1 MYLFFRRDGRTRVIR
16 RAIAAAALSALWMGV
31 APASAQ
37 IISTSIP
44 KADAAGQ
51 AQEKKFA
58 LHVMASPLSKWR
70 YNEIVAGAWED
81 DFGDLHSDIGLFS
94 GTPNSDFLLAGEAV
108 VRAGRSITIG
118 FGGWYNKVGK
128 VNYDFNVNTYNFDT
142 GTLEDN
148 VTGTLQ
154 GDLKL
159 TEGHASVFYKDI
171 GVQAGVVRTKST
183 LTASQIRTS
192 NFPDNIG
199 QPLGSIEV
207 DENSSATDWD
217 LYGVYKYSGQTR
229 GQSGRPFGLSAG
241 AGIYNKQGSTES
253 AQRSAED
260 QVVFSS
266 FFTGTVDVYKGL
278 GVDVSYWYI
287 AKTEADF
294 GTGTP
299 VSSEKATNRFTIGV
313 SYTFSK

>member
-1 MYLFFRRDGRTRVIR
+1 MDSFRRWDVHIR
-16 RAIAAAALSALWMGV
+16 AKRAIAACAMGALWLV
-31 APASAQ
+31 PVPASAQ

-44 KADAAGQ
+44 RAETGVQ
-51 AQEKKFA
+51 AEEKKFA

-70 YNEIVAGAWED
+70 YNEIVAGGWED
-81 DFGDLHSDIGLFS
+81 DFGNPYSDIGLFT
-94 GTPNSDFLLAGEAV
+94 GTPNSDFLLAGEGV
-108 VRAGRSITIG
+108 VRAGPSITIG
-118 FGGWYNKVGK
+118 FGGWYNKVGR
-128 VNYDFNVNTYNFDT
+128 VSYNFDVNTYDAIT
-142 GTLEDN
+142 ETLDDR
-148 VTGTLQ
+148 VTGTLL

-171 GVQAGVVRTKST
+171 GVQVGVVRTRST
-183 LTASQIRTS
+183 LTASRIASS
-192 NFPDNIG
+192 NFPGNVG
-199 QPLGSIEV
+199 GPLGSIEV
-207 DENSSATDWD
+207 DEDSSATDWN
-217 LYGVYKYSGQTR
+217 LYGVYKYSGQTG

-253 AQRSAED
+253 AQRSADD

-266 FFTGTVDVYKGL
+266 FLTGTVDIYKGL

-294 GTGTP
+294 GVGTP
-299 VSSEKATNRFTIGV
+299 VSSKNATNRFTIGF